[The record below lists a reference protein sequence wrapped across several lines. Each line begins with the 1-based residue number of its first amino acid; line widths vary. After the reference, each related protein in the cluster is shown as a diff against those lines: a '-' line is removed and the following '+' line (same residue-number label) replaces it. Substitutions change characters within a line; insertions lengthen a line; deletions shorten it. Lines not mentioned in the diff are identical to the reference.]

1 MQNQYSLIYR
11 EEERE
16 MISYCK
22 FNGIGIIP
30 YFVLNYGQ
38 LARPVGT
45 ETVRSEDQKDK
56 PWISDPTEWQDETV
70 RRVEKVANDKGW
82 KMAQVAIAWVNSKI
96 TSPLIGI
103 SSVSVSIEPLCCALL
118 ICEHIQPARLE
129 EAIIPGYVLTE
140 EETKFL
146 EELYVFHSI

>member
-1 MQNQYSLIYR
+1 MQNQYSLTYR

-30 YFVLNYGQ
+30 YSPLHFGR

-45 ETVRSEDQKDK
+45 ETARSEGREDN
-56 PWISDPTEWQDETV
+56 PWVSPPTEWENEII

-103 SSVSVSIEPLCCALL
+103 SSVSVSAETLCWMLL
-118 ICEHIQPARLE
+118 ICEHI
-129 EAIIPGYVLTE
+129 
-140 EETKFL
+140 
-146 EELYVFHSI
+146 